1 MVHGLWFTG
10 DTTNHEPQT
19 SMASDSR
26 RRPAALITGAS
37 AGIGAELAR
46 VFAAHDYDL
55 VLVAR
60 RRDALEALAGALEGK
75 HGITATVIVDD
86 LGDPEAPERIF
97 AAARD
102 ARIDIDVLV
111 NNAGFGLGGEFSETP
126 IEREMAMVQVN
137 ITSLMQLTKLF
148 VAPMLRGRAGHVLN
162 VASTA
167 AFFPGPLQ
175 SVYYASKAFVLSFS
189 QAIAEELAQS
199 GVTVTCLCPGPTE
212 TEFAQVA
219 GMKSVKLPNLDVADA
234 RDVAEFGY
242 RAMLAGWR
250 VAVPG
255 ARNKLLVQAQRFVP
269 RRLVAGAIRRMQA
282 RRL

>member
-1 MVHGLWFTG
+1 MS
-10 DTTNHEPQT
+10 QT
-19 SMASDSR
+19 HPESDSR
-26 RRPAALITGAS
+26 RRKTALITGAS
-37 AGIGAELAR
+37 AGIGAELAK

-60 RRDALEALAGALEGK
+60 RRDALEALAGTLEGK
-75 HGITATVIVDD
+75 RGITATVIVDD

-97 AAARD
+97 AAVRD
-102 ARIDIDVLV
+102 ARIEVDVLV

-126 IEREMAMVQVN
+126 IEREITMVQVN
-137 ITSLMQLTKLF
+137 VTALMHLTKLF
-148 VAPMLRGRAGHVLN
+148 VAPMLKRRAGYVLN

-189 QAIAEELAQS
+189 QAIAEELAHS
-199 GVTVTCLCPGPTE
+199 GISVTCLCPGPTE

-219 GMKSVKLPNLDVADA
+219 GMKSVRLPNLDLAEAD
-234 RDVAEFGY
+234 DVAEFGY

-255 ARNKLLVQAQRFVP
+255 AKNKLLVQVQRLVP
-269 RRLVAGAIRRMQA
+269 RRIISRAVKKMQE

>member
-1 MVHGLWFTG
+1 MP
-10 DTTNHEPQT
+10 N
-19 SMASDSR
+19 DSK
-26 RRPAALITGAS
+26 RRPTALITGAS
-37 AGIGAELAR
+37 AGIGAELAK
-46 VFAAHDYDL
+46 VFAAHDHDL

-60 RRDALEALAGALEGK
+60 RRDALEALAGTLEGK

-97 AAARD
+97 AAVRD
-102 ARIDIDVLV
+102 ARIEVDVLV

-126 IEREMAMVQVN
+126 IEREIAMVQVN
-137 ITSLMQLTKLF
+137 VTALMHLTKLF
-148 VAPMLRGRAGHVLN
+148 VAPMLKRRAGYVLN

-189 QAIAEELAQS
+189 QAVAEELAPS
-199 GVTVTCLCPGPTE
+199 GISVTCLCPGPTE

-219 GMKSVKLPNLDVADA
+219 GMKSVRLPNLDVADA
-234 RDVAEFGY
+234 DDVAEFGY

-255 ARNKLLVQAQRFVP
+255 AKNKLLVQVQRLVP
-269 RRLVAGAIRRMQA
+269 RRMIARAVKKMQE

>member
-1 MVHGLWFTG
+1 M
-10 DTTNHEPQT
+10 NHEPRT
-19 SMASDSR
+19 DMARNSR
-26 RRPAALITGAS
+26 NGPTALITGAS
-37 AGIGAELAR
+37 AGIGAELAK
-46 VFAAHDYDL
+46 VFAAHDHDL

-60 RRDALEALAGALEGK
+60 RRDALEALAGTLEGK

-97 AAARD
+97 AAVRD
-102 ARIDIDVLV
+102 ARIEVDVLV

-126 IEREMAMVQVN
+126 IEREITMVQVN
-137 ITSLMQLTKLF
+137 VTALMHLTKLF
-148 VAPMLRGRAGHVLN
+148 VAPMLKRRAGYVLN

-189 QAIAEELAQS
+189 QAVAEELAPS
-199 GVTVTCLCPGPTE
+199 GISVTCLCPGPTE

-219 GMKSVKLPNLDVADA
+219 KMKSVRLPTLDIAEAD
-234 RDVAEFGY
+234 DVAEFGY
-242 RAMLAGWR
+242 RAMMAGWR

-255 ARNKLLVQAQRFVP
+255 AKNKLLVQVQRLVP
-269 RRLVAGAIRRMQA
+269 RRIISRAVKKMQE